1 MTSRLFLIAALL
13 LASAAP
19 ALAAPVETSARSIVR
34 PCKKPIVCIPPLTPP
49 IDRR

>member
-19 ALAAPVETSARSIVR
+19 ALAAPVETSAHSIVR
-34 PCKKPIVCIPPLTPP
+34 PCKKPVVCIPPMRPGLPL
-49 IDRR
+49 R